1 MTRNIPTL
9 LILVAAFSALTT
21 FLLVRA
27 FSPDQ
32 MLATDS
38 MNGSE
43 LTEGEIPRGP
53 NGGRLLEKGNF
64 AVEIVIAEGGIP
76 PEFHLY
82 GYINGVQ
89 LTVDDFSA
97 SVELGR
103 LGGIRDT
110 FSFIPEGD
118 YLRGIASSANRTRLT
133 SMLLQNMPATR
144 KNGIT
149 RVTREGPRFRIE

>member
-27 FSPDQ
+27 FAPDQ

-38 MNGSE
+38 NGDSV
-43 LTEGEIPRGP
+43 LAEGEASRGP
-53 NGGRLLEKGNF
+53 NGGRLLEAGDF
-64 AVEIVIAEGGIP
+64 SVEIVIAEGGIP

-82 GYINGVQ
+82 GYNDGVQ
-89 LTVDDFSA
+89 LASNEFSV

-103 LGGIRDT
+103 LGGSRDT
-110 FSFIPEGD
+110 FSFVPEGD
-118 YLRGIASSANRTRLT
+118 YLRGI
-133 SMLLQNMPATR
+133 
-144 KNGIT
+144 GIVQEPHSE
-149 RVTREGPRFRIE
+149 RNNE